1 MARVDVNPTVLQWA
15 ATRSGKTDVIHE
27 KIPNWHKW
35 LNNEIQPTFKQL
47 EKLAKYT
54 ATPLGYF
61 FLEQPPVEQLP
72 IPHFRTI
79 RPTNTIDSPSPE
91 LLETVQIMERRQ
103 EWMRE
108 YLVDQGNTPLEF
120 VGSKSINDNPHQV
133 AMEIRRVLGLET
145 GWAAN
150 VPTWREA
157 LRVLYQRIED
167 AGVLVA
173 VNGIVGN
180 NTHRKLDVNEFRGF
194 VLIDEYAPLIFVN
207 GADGKAAQM
216 FTLAHELAHI
226 WYGYSAAFDLQQ
238 LQPADAEIEIVC
250 NKTAAEFLV
259 PENELCEMWP
269 GITQYPEKFQQLAR
283 SFKVSEIVAA
293 RRAFDLSL
301 ITPDKF
307 FEFYNEYLE
316 RVASHNGSGGNFYST
331 QAFRIGRRFGEAII
345 RATQEGKLL
354 YSEAYRLT
362 GLTGSTFSE
371 FAERLGLGGAV

>member
-15 ATRSGKTDVIHE
+15 ATRSGKSDVIHE

-35 LNNEIQPTFKQL
+35 LNNELQPTFRQL

-61 FLEQPPVEQLP
+61 FLDQPPVEELP

-79 RPTNTIDSPSPE
+79 QTTNTINSPSPD

-108 YLVDQGNTPLEF
+108 YLIDQGNPPLKY
-120 VGSKSINDNPHQV
+120 VGSKSIKDNPNHV
-133 AMEIRRVLGLET
+133 AMEIKRVLGLET

-150 VPTWREA
+150 VSTWQEA
-157 LRVLYQRIED
+157 LRVLHQRIED
-167 AGVLVA
+167 AGILVA

-226 WYGYSAAFDLQQ
+226 WYGYSAAFDLQH
-238 LQPADAEIEIVC
+238 LQPADSEIEIVC

-259 PENELCEMWP
+259 PENELCEIWP
-269 GITQYPEKFQQLAR
+269 KITHDSEKFQHFAR

-293 RRAFDLSL
+293 RRALDLSL
-301 ITPDKF
+301 ITKEHF

-316 RVASHNGSGGNFYST
+316 RTANRNGSGGNFYST
-331 QAFRIGRRFGEAII
+331 QSFRIGRRFAEAII
-345 RATQEGKLL
+345 TATLEGKLL

-362 GLTGSTFSE
+362 GLSGSTFTE
-371 FAERLGLGGAV
+371 FAERLGFGGAV